1 MTDETVEIPPSS
13 EYDAVRTDGGLVH
26 IRPAVPADQAA
37 LIALDHRASD
47 RSIYYRFFTVSR
59 HAADTYVDRLLRPS
73 SADHRALVALIGG
86 DIVGVASFERLTDTS
101 AEIAVLIDD
110 QAQHKGI
117 GTLLIEHLA
126 DVARQRGVTR
136 FIADVLAA
144 NRAMIDVIRGL
155 GFAVASRTEDETV
168 HVTLD
173 LDQSPTLLEA
183 IDSRDRAADTASMH
197 PLLYPRSVA
206 VIGAGTRPRSVGHEV
221 LRNILGGGFTGSI
234 DVVNPHRNSVLG
246 VASVPSARDLPT
258 APDLAIVAV
267 PAVQVPDVV
276 EACGERGARGIVLL
290 TAGFGELGEAGE
302 SQQRAVLSA
311 ARRYGMRLI
320 GPNCL
325 GLVNPDPAVRLNATF
340 APVTLRPGGLGLVSQ
355 SGALGIAVLAA
366 AERRGLGLSQFVSVG
381 NKADVSGNDL
391 LLAWERDDRTNVIAL
406 YLESFGNPRKFARI
420 ARRVSGTKPIIA
432 IKSGRSAAGQRA
444 GRSHTAAAASADT
457 VVDALF
463 RHAGV
468 LRVDTMEQMLD
479 VAQLLTDQPPPN
491 GPRVA
496 IIGNSGGPEIL
507 AADAADAAGL
517 VIVEL
522 PESTRE
528 RLRQAVPKAA
538 SSQNPVD
545 LGAAAQPAD
554 VAAALRIVL
563 DTAEVDAVITVITE
577 TSVADLK
584 QILDAISEAAE
595 DKPVVA
601 VHVGGATR
609 SLRGLPVYAFPE
621 PAAKALGLAWHYAT
635 IRKHETPVVAPD
647 PAIDLHGAR
656 ALISDRL
663 ATGASWLG
671 PSDTARL
678 LVRYGIPM
686 CPQRIV
692 PDVAGAIVAAA
703 ELGYPLAVKLARGP
717 VHKTEAHAVMLNIE
731 NETALRSAITAVQS
745 VASRERDVLIQPMVK
760 PGTELIVGAI
770 QDPQFGPVV
779 MVGAGGVLADMIAD
793 RQLRLAPLST
803 EDADDMIS
811 RLRTAPLLDGY
822 RGREVISR
830 SAIREL
836 LVRVA
841 RLIDDL
847 PQVAELDL
855 NPVICSGGDDLIVVD
870 AKVRVATSPPM
881 PDAVARQLRT

>member
-1 MTDETVEIPPSS
+1 VTDETVEIPPSS
-13 EYDAVRTDGGLVH
+13 GYDAVRTDGGLVH
-26 IRPAVPADQAA
+26 IRPAVPADEAA

-47 RSIYYRFFTVSR
+47 RSIYYRFFAVSR
-59 HAADTYVDRLLRPS
+59 HAADTYVERLLRPS
-73 SADHRALVALIGG
+73 GADHRALVALIGG

-126 DVARQRGVTR
+126 DMARQCGVTR
-136 FIADVLAA
+136 FVADVLAA
-144 NRAMIDVIRGL
+144 NTAMIDVIRQL
-155 GFAVASRTEDETV
+155 GFAVASRTEDGTV
-168 HVTLD
+168 HVTLE

-183 IDSRDRAADTASMH
+183 IDNRDRAADVASMH

-206 VIGAGTRPRSVGHEV
+206 VIGAGNRPRSVGHEV
-221 LRNILGGGFTGSI
+221 LRNILDGGFTGTVH
-234 DVVNPHRNSVLG
+234 VVNPHRDAVLG

-258 APDLAIVAV
+258 APDLAIIAV
-267 PAVQVPDVV
+267 PAGQVPDVV
-276 EACGERGARGIVLL
+276 LACGKRGARGIVLL

-302 SQQRAVLSA
+302 SQQRVVLTA
-311 ARRYGMRLI
+311 ARQYSMRLI

-325 GLVNPDPAVRLNATF
+325 GLVNPDPTVRLNATF

-366 AERRGLGLSQFVSVG
+366 AGRRGLGLSQFVSVG

-391 LLAWERDDRTNVIAL
+391 LLAWERDERTKVIAL

-479 VAQLLTDQPPPN
+479 VAQLLTDQPLPD

-517 VIVEL
+517 AIVDL
-522 PESTRE
+522 PELTRE
-528 RLRQAVPKAA
+528 RLQEAVPTVA
-538 SSQNPVD
+538 STQNPVD

-554 VAAALRIVL
+554 VAAALRILL

-577 TSVADLK
+577 TSVADLDE
-584 QILDAISEAAE
+584 IIDAISETAE
-595 DKPVVA
+595 GKPVIA

-609 SLRGLPVYAFPE
+609 SLRRLPVYAFPE
-621 PAAKALGLAWHYAT
+621 PAAKALGLAWRYAT
-635 IRKHETPVVAPD
+635 IRKRETPVVTPV
-647 PAIDLHGAR
+647 PAIDVDGA
-656 ALISDRL
+656 ATLILDQL

-692 PDVAGAIVAAA
+692 PDVDGAIAAAA

-717 VHKTEAHAVMLNIE
+717 VHKTGAHAVVLNIE
-731 NETALRSAITAVQS
+731 NETALRSAVIAVQS
-745 VASRERDVLIQPMVK
+745 VALRERDVLIQPMVN
-760 PGTELIVGAI
+760 PGTELIVGAL

-793 RQLRLAPLST
+793 RQLRLAPLGT
-803 EDADDMIS
+803 EDADDMVS

-855 NPVICSGGDDLIVVD
+855 NPVICSGGDDMIVVD
-870 AKVRVATSPPM
+870 AKVRIATPPRM
-881 PDAVARQLRT
+881 PDAIARQLRT

>member
-26 IRPAVPADQAA
+26 IRPAVPADEAA

-59 HAADTYVDRLLRPS
+59 HAADTYVGRLLRPS

-136 FIADVLAA
+136 FVADVLAA

-155 GFAVASRTEDETV
+155 GFVVASRIEDGTV
-168 HVTLD
+168 HVTFD
-173 LDQSPTLLEA
+173 LDQSPALLAA
-183 IDSRDRAADTASMH
+183 IDSRDRAADTASMR
-197 PLLYPRSVA
+197 PLLCPRSLA

-221 LRNILGGGFTGSI
+221 LRNILDGGFTGTI
-234 DVVNPHRNSVLG
+234 HVVNPHRDSVLG

-258 APDLAIVAV
+258 APHLAIVAV
-267 PAVQVPDVV
+267 PAAQVPDVV
-276 EACGERGARGIVLL
+276 EACGERGARGVVLL

-325 GLVNPDPAVRLNATF
+325 GLVNPDPTVRLNATF
-340 APVTLRPGGLGLVSQ
+340 APVTLRLGSLGLVSQ

-391 LLAWERDDRTNVIAL
+391 LLAWERDDRTKVIAL

-457 VVDALF
+457 VIDALF

-479 VAQLLTDQPPPN
+479 VAQLLTDQPLLH
-491 GPRVA
+491 GRRVA

-517 VIVEL
+517 AIVEL
-522 PESTRE
+522 PELTTE
-528 RLRQAVPKAA
+528 RLRQAVPTAA
-538 SSQNPVD
+538 SIQNPVD

-554 VAAALRIVL
+554 VAGALRILL

-577 TSVADLK
+577 TSVADLN
-584 QILDAISEAAE
+584 QILDAISETAE
-595 DKPVVA
+595 GKPVVA
-601 VHVGGATR
+601 VHVGGATK
-609 SLRGLPVYAFPE
+609 SLRKLPVYAFPE
-621 PAAKALGLAWHYAT
+621 PAAKALGLAWQYAT
-635 IRKHETPVVAPD
+635 IRKHETPVLTPD

-692 PDVAGAIVAAA
+692 SDVDGAIIAAA

-731 NETALRSAITAVQS
+731 DETALRSAVTAVQS
-745 VASRERDVLIQPMVK
+745 VALRERDVLIQPMVK
-760 PGTELIVGAI
+760 PGTELIVGAM

-793 RQLRLAPLST
+793 RQLRLAPLT
-803 EDADDMIS
+803 AEGADEMIS
-811 RLRTAPLLDGY
+811 SLRTAPLLDGY
-822 RGREVISR
+822 RGRPVIFR

-841 RLIDDL
+841 MLIDDL

-855 NPVICSGGDDLIVVD
+855 NPVICSGGDDTIVVD

>member
-1 MTDETVEIPPSS
+1 MTDDTVEIPPGS

-26 IRPAVPADQAA
+26 IRPAVPTDEAA

-47 RSIYYRFFTVSR
+47 RSIYYRFFSINR
-59 HAADTYVDRLLRPS
+59 HAADTYAHRLLRPS
-73 SADHRALVALIGG
+73 SDGHRALIALVDG
-86 DIVGVASFERLTDTS
+86 DVVGVASFERITETS

-126 DVARQRGVTR
+126 DVARQCGITQ
-136 FIADVLAA
+136 FIAEVLAA
-144 NRAMIDVIRGL
+144 NTAMIDVIRRL
-155 GFAVASRTEDETV
+155 GFAVATRTEDGTV
-168 HVTLD
+168 HVTITLD
-173 LDQSPTLLEA
+173 RIPTLVA
-183 IDSRDRAADTASMH
+183 AMDSRDRAADAASMH

-221 LRNILGGGFTGSI
+221 LRNILDGGFNGSI
-234 DVVNPHRNSVLG
+234 RVVNPHRDSVLG
-246 VASVPSARDLPT
+246 VASVPSALDLPT

-267 PAVQVPDVV
+267 PAAQVLDVV
-276 EACGERGARGIVLL
+276 EACGARGVRGIVLL

-302 SQQRAVLSA
+302 SQQRAVLAA
-311 ARRYGMRLI
+311 ARRLGMRLI

-325 GLVNPDPAVRLNATF
+325 GLVNPDPTVRLNATF

-366 AERRGLGLSQFVSVG
+366 AERRGLGFSQFVSVG

-391 LLAWERDDRTNVIAL
+391 LLAWERDDRTKVIAL

-444 GRSHTAAAASADT
+444 GRSHTAAAAAADT

-468 LRVDTMEQMLD
+468 LRVDTMEEMLD
-479 VAQLLTDQPPPN
+479 VAQLLTDQPLPQ
-491 GPRVA
+491 GPQVA

-528 RLRQAVPKAA
+528 RLRQAVPTAA

-554 VAAALRIVL
+554 VAAALRILL
-563 DTAEVDAVITVITE
+563 DIAEVDAVITVITE
-577 TSVADLK
+577 TSVADLN
-584 QILDAISEAAE
+584 QILDAISEAA
-595 DKPVVA
+595 DGKPVVA
-601 VHVGGATR
+601 VHVGGATK
-609 SLRGLPVYAFPE
+609 SLRTLPVYAFPE
-621 PAAKALGLAWHYAT
+621 PAAKALGLAWQYAQ
-635 IRKHETPVVAPD
+635 IRERETPALAPD
-647 PAIDLHGAR
+647 PGIDLDGAR
-656 ALISDRL
+656 ALVTDRL
-663 ATGASWLG
+663 GTGASWLG
-671 PSDTARL
+671 PSDCARL

-692 PDVAGAIVAAA
+692 ADVDGAITAAA

-717 VHKTEAHAVMLNIE
+717 VHKTEAHAVMLGIG
-731 NETALRSAITAVQS
+731 NETALRSAVSAVQS
-745 VASRERDVLIQPMVK
+745 VAVRERDVLIQPMVK
-760 PGTELIVGAI
+760 PGTELIIGAM

-803 EDADDMIS
+803 EDADDMIG

-822 RGREVISR
+822 RGRPVIFR

-841 RLIDDL
+841 TLINDL

-855 NPVICSGGDDLIVVD
+855 NPVICSGGDDIVVVD

>member
-1 MTDETVEIPPSS
+1 MTDETVEISPSS
-13 EYDAVRTDGGLVH
+13 EYDAVRADGGLVH
-26 IRPAVPADQAA
+26 IRPAVPADKAA

-73 SADHRALVALIGG
+73 SSDHRALVALIGG
-86 DIVGVASFERLTDTS
+86 DIVGVASFERLADTS

-126 DVARQRGVTR
+126 DVARQCGVTQ
-136 FIADVLAA
+136 FVADVLAA
-144 NRAMIDVIRGL
+144 NTAMMDVIRQL
-155 GFAVASRTEDETV
+155 GFARASRTEDATV
-168 HVTLD
+168 HVSLD

-206 VIGAGTRPRSVGHEV
+206 VIGAGIRPRSVGHEV
-221 LRNILGGGFTGSI
+221 LRNILDGGFTGTI
-234 DVVNPHRNSVLG
+234 YVVNPHRDSVLG
-246 VASVPSARDLPT
+246 VPSVPSARDLPT

-267 PAVQVPDVV
+267 PAAQVPDVV
-276 EACGERGARGIVLL
+276 EACGERGTRGILLL

-325 GLVNPDPAVRLNATF
+325 GLLNPDPTVRLNATF
-340 APVTLRPGGLGLVSQ
+340 APVPLRPGGLGLISQ

-366 AERRGLGLSQFVSVG
+366 AERRGLGFSQFVSVG

-391 LLAWERDDRTNVIAL
+391 LLAWEGDDRTNVIAL

-479 VAQLLTDQPPPN
+479 VAQLLTDQPLPE

-517 VIVEL
+517 AILEL
-522 PESTRE
+522 PESTTE
-528 RLRQAVPKAA
+528 RLRQAVPTAA
-538 SSQNPVD
+538 SNQNPVD

-554 VAAALRIVL
+554 VAAALRILL

-577 TSVADLK
+577 TSVADLN

-595 DKPVVA
+595 GKPVVA

-609 SLRGLPVYAFPE
+609 SLRRLPIYAFPE

-635 IRKHETPVVAPD
+635 IRKHETPVLRPD
-647 PAIDLHGAR
+647 PALDVDGAR

-663 ATGASWLG
+663 GARASWLG

-692 PDVAGAIVAAA
+692 SDVDGAIAAA

-731 NETALRSAITAVQS
+731 DATALRSAVTAVQS
-745 VASRERDVLIQPMVK
+745 VALRERDVLIQPMVQ
-760 PGTELIVGAI
+760 PGTELIVGAM

-793 RQLRLAPLST
+793 RQLRLAPLT
-803 EDADDMIS
+803 AEDADEMIS
-811 RLRTAPLLDGY
+811 CLRTAPLLDGY
-822 RGREVISR
+822 RGRPVIFR

-841 RLIDDL
+841 RLIDDM
-847 PQVAELDL
+847 PQVAEVDL
-855 NPVICSGGDDLIVVD
+855 NPVICSGGDDMIVVD
-870 AKVRVATSPPM
+870 AKIRVATSPPR
-881 PDAVARQLRT
+881 PNAVARQLRT